1 MHAPFA
7 GHGCLFTPKCAN
19 QRRQSRGWILS
30 GRGNKATEAV
40 RSSPGLDSPLVTIA
54 GEPHQGL
61 MSSYELFIALRH
73 LKSRRQSFLSTITI
87 IAIIGVFLGVMALT
101 SVVAVTGG
109 FQQAFRDRVLGVNSH
124 ILVIK
129 YGIDFRDY
137 RDVEKK
143 LDGVDGVTATS
154 PFILHEMIA
163 THGRKNSGVL
173 IKGIEPSTLR
183 DVSDL
188 PKYVNQE
195 DVLDELQFDRFPED
209 GKKSTPKILLGSTLA
224 EKIGVKKGDVIRLT
238 SPLESLDPD
247 QWSAEGHSPST
258 NQFVVAGTYTSG
270 FYEYDNRLVMVD
282 YRALQ
287 DFFKQG
293 DVVTGIDVRVDD
305 VFAVDKVVDR
315 LEKVLPEGRF
325 RILDWK
331 ELNHN
336 LFTSLSLQRLVLAI
350 LFLFIVLVAS
360 FNIVATLIMIVLD
373 KRKDIS
379 ILKSMGATNF
389 GIMKVFI
396 YQGLMIGAVGTIN
409 GLLGGLAV
417 CMIIKYTDFGLDPS
431 IYMIDHL
438 PVKIEPLEFLAVG
451 AVAMAITLIA
461 TIFPSWGAARVN
473 PVDGLRYD

>member
-1 MHAPFA
+1 
-7 GHGCLFTPKCAN
+7 
-19 QRRQSRGWILS
+19 
-30 GRGNKATEAV
+30 
-40 RSSPGLDSPLVTIA
+40 
-54 GEPHQGL
+54 
-61 MSSYELFIALRH
+61 MSSYEIFIALRH
-73 LKSRRQSFLSTITI
+73 LKSRRQSFLSTITV
-87 IAIIGVFLGVMALT
+87 IAILGVFLGVMALT

-109 FQQAFRDRVLGVNSH
+109 FQDAFRDRVLGVNSH

-137 RDVEKK
+137 RDMQKK
-143 LDGVDGVTATS
+143 IDQVDGVKATS

-163 THGRKNSGVL
+163 TQGRKSSGVL
-173 IKGIEPSTLR
+173 IKGIDPATLR

-188 PKYVNQE
+188 PKFTEQK
-195 DVLDELQFDRFPED
+195 DALDKLEFERFPED
-209 GKKSTPKILLGSTLA
+209 GEKITPKILLGSTLA
-224 EKIGVKKGDVIRLT
+224 EKLEVEQGDIVRMT

-247 QWSAEGHSPST
+247 QWSAQGHSPSS
-258 NQFVVAGTYTSG
+258 NQFEVAGTYTSG

-287 DFFKQG
+287 EFFNQG

-305 VFAVDKVVDR
+305 VFAVDAITDDI
-315 LEKVLPEGRF
+315 EAHLPEGRF

-336 LFTSLSLQRLVLAI
+336 LFTSLGLQRLVLAV

-379 ILKSMGATNF
+379 ILKSMGATNW
-389 GIMKVFI
+389 GVMKVFVL
-396 YQGLMIGAVGTIN
+396 QGLMIGAVGTIN

-417 CMIIKYTDFGLDPS
+417 CLLVKHTSFGLDPS

-438 PVKIEPLEFLAVG
+438 PVQIEPLEFLAVG
-451 AVAMAITLIA
+451 ATAMFITLLA
-461 TIFPSWGAARVN
+461 TVGPAWWAARVN

>member
-1 MHAPFA
+1 
-7 GHGCLFTPKCAN
+7 
-19 QRRQSRGWILS
+19 
-30 GRGNKATEAV
+30 
-40 RSSPGLDSPLVTIA
+40 
-54 GEPHQGL
+54 

-87 IAIIGVFLGVMALT
+87 IAILGVFLGVMALT

-109 FQQAFRDRVLGVNSH
+109 FQDAFRERVLGVNSH

-137 RDVEKK
+137 RDVQEEI
-143 LDGVDGVTATS
+143 DDVAGVKATS

-163 THGRKNSGVL
+163 TNGRKTSGVL
-173 IKGIEPSTLR
+173 IKGIDPATLR

-188 PKYVNQE
+188 PKYTEQAN
-195 DVLDELQFDRFPED
+195 VLDQLEFERFPED
-209 GKKSTPKILLGSTLA
+209 GETVTPKILLGSTLA
-224 EKIGVKKGDVIRLT
+224 EKLGVKKGDTIRMT

-247 QWSAEGHSPST
+247 RWSAKGHSPST
-258 NQFVVAGTYTSG
+258 NQFEVAGTYTSG

-287 DFFKQG
+287 DFFGQG
-293 DVVTGIDVRVDD
+293 DVVTGIDVRVED
-305 VFAVDKVVDR
+305 VFAVDGISER
-315 LEKVLPEGRF
+315 IEKYLPEGRF
-325 RILDWK
+325 RILTWK

-336 LFTSLSLQRLVLAI
+336 LFTSLGLQRLVLAV

-379 ILKSMGATNF
+379 ILKSMGATNW
-389 GIMKVFI
+389 GVMKVFML
-396 YQGLMIGAVGTIN
+396 QGLMIGAVGTIN

-417 CMIIKYTDFGLDPS
+417 CLIIKHTSFGLDPS

-438 PVKIEPLEFLAVG
+438 PVQIEALEFLAVG
-451 AVAMAITLIA
+451 ATAMFVTLLA
-461 TIFPSWGAARVN
+461 TVGPAWWAARLN
-473 PVDGLRYD
+473 PVEGLRYD

>member
-1 MHAPFA
+1 
-7 GHGCLFTPKCAN
+7 
-19 QRRQSRGWILS
+19 
-30 GRGNKATEAV
+30 
-40 RSSPGLDSPLVTIA
+40 
-54 GEPHQGL
+54 
-61 MSSYELFIALRH
+61 MSSYEIFIALRH

-87 IAIIGVFLGVMALT
+87 IAILGVFLGVMALT

-109 FQQAFRDRVLGVNSH
+109 FQDAFRERVLGVNSH

-137 RDVEKK
+137 RDMQKK
-143 LDGVDGVTATS
+143 IDEVDGVKATS

-163 THGRKNSGVL
+163 TQGRKSSGVL
-173 IKGIEPSTLR
+173 IKGIDPATLR

-188 PKYVNQE
+188 PKFTEQK
-195 DVLDELQFDRFPED
+195 DALDKLEFERFPES
-209 GKKSTPKILLGSTLA
+209 GEKTTPQILLGSTLA
-224 EKIGVKKGDVIRLT
+224 EELEVEKGDIVRMT

-247 QWSAEGHSPST
+247 QWSADGHSPST
-258 NQFVVAGTYTSG
+258 NEFQVAGTYTSG
-270 FYEYDNRLVMVD
+270 FYEYDSRLVMVD

-287 DFFKQG
+287 EFFNQG

-305 VFAVDKVVDR
+305 VFAVDRIAEDIDAH
-315 LEKVLPEGRF
+315 LPEGRF

-336 LFTSLSLQRLVLAI
+336 LFTSLGLQRLVLAV

-379 ILKSMGATNF
+379 ILKSMGATNW
-389 GIMKVFI
+389 GVMKVFMF
-396 YQGLMIGAVGTIN
+396 QGLTIGAVGTIN

-417 CMIIKYTDFGLDPS
+417 CMLIKHTSFGLDPS

-438 PVKIEPLEFLAVG
+438 PVQIQPLEFLAVG
-451 AVAMAITLIA
+451 ATAMFITLLA
-461 TIFPSWGAARVN
+461 TVGPAWWAARVN
-473 PVDGLRYD
+473 PVEGLRYD